1 MYIWP
6 NELVARHCSDPIPFR
21 LLETMRLEVKGRTS
35 LFMKCNGRTTPQGSR
50 GTMMRLLLYPWTR
63 GPRCVCFCGSI
74 GDLTGV
80 DLGIALDYAGVL
92 QKDNATASS
101 IFKLVSK

>member
-1 MYIWP
+1 
-6 NELVARHCSDPIPFR
+6 
-21 LLETMRLEVKGRTS
+21 
-35 LFMKCNGRTTPQGSR
+35 
-50 GTMMRLLLYPWTR
+50 MMRLLLYPWTR